1 MAINKMS
8 FPLELLFKSREPSFS
23 TTEEIDKSS
32 ETQLR
37 KPLITSN
44 QFLINQID
52 KNKKYIKSLQSV
64 LAWISSCPETV
75 NPELTSLMLSNNQP
89 ESSYNFELRLVSE
102 FNKFICK
109 SKYFSFIVEL
119 VQLSNINLP
128 NNQKIPIEVKLY
140 TSETLPK
147 PIVNTMQ
154 GKSIIRGRNTE
165 HLVYHANEGKFLVRI
180 KMQITEVSSHFVNGT
195 INLVVASKGDS
206 DFSIKPLVIKDLVI
220 KAKEKTCIRW
230 REMRN

>member
-1 MAINKMS
+1 M
-8 FPLELLFKSREPSFS
+8 
-23 TTEEIDKSS
+23 T
-32 ETQLR
+32 
-37 KPLITSN
+37 
-44 QFLINQID
+44 QID
-52 KNKKYIKSLQSV
+52 KNKKYLKSLQSF

-75 NPELTSLMLSNNQP
+75 NPELTSLILSNNQP
-89 ESSYNFELRLVSE
+89 ESIYDFELRLVSD

-119 VQLSNINLP
+119 VSLTGQS
-128 NNQKIPIEVKLY
+128 IPISQKVPVEVKLY

-147 PIVNTMQ
+147 PIANTMQ
-154 GKSIIRGRNTE
+154 GKSIIRGRGTE
-165 HLVYHANEGKFLVRI
+165 QMVYHANEGKFLVRI

-195 INLVVASKGDS
+195 INLVVGCKD
-206 DFSIKPLVIKDLVI
+206 DEHFSVKPLVIKDLVI

>member
-8 FPLELLFKSREPSFS
+8 FPLELRFKSREPSFS
-23 TTEEIDKSS
+23 KAEEIDKSS

-37 KPLITSN
+37 KTLINSN
-44 QFLINQID
+44 QFLISQID
-52 KNKKYIKSLQSV
+52 KNKKYIRSLQSV

-89 ESSYNFELRLVSE
+89 ESIYDFELRLVSE

-119 VQLSNINLP
+119 VQLTNINLP

-195 INLVVASKGDS
+195 INLVVSSKGDS